1 MASENVIGLPVTEQ
15 IGPSWPV
22 AVDSLSGSG
31 MTTRQSSDYSLLL
44 QRVMTR
50 RNFESPCTR
59 ECMSDETVYRVGHSP
74 DPDDA
79 FMFHAMTT
87 GAIDTGERKYEHVLL
102 DIETLNQHAM
112 NGDYEVSAVSIHSF
126 PDISDKYHL
135 MNCGAS
141 MGEGY
146 GPMIISREE
155 MTIEEAKSKV
165 FAIPGVGTSAY
176 LSLRLALG
184 DVDYKVVPF
193 DEIMPSVKSGQFDV
207 GVIIHEGQLTW
218 KDEGVNLVLDLGI
231 WWNEKTGLPLP
242 LGGNVVR
249 KDLGLEMCGKITDD
263 VKNSIEHSL
272 SNPEDALKFAKEWG
286 RGIDDDTNEEFV
298 GMYVNKRTLDYGDD
312 GREAIR
318 LFLKKGQEIGMV
330 RSDLEVDSIVFVGSG
345 E

>member
-1 MASENVIGLPVTEQ
+1 
-15 IGPSWPV
+15 
-22 AVDSLSGSG
+22 
-31 MTTRQSSDYSLLL
+31 
-44 QRVMTR
+44 
-50 RNFESPCTR
+50 
-59 ECMSDETVYRVGHSP
+59 
-74 DPDDA
+74 
-79 FMFHAMTT
+79 
-87 GAIDTGERKYEHVLL
+87 
-102 DIETLNQHAM
+102 
-112 NGDYEVSAVSIHSF
+112 
-126 PDISDKYHL
+126 
-135 MNCGAS
+135 

-146 GPMIISREE
+146 GPMIISKEE

-193 DEIMPSVKSGQFDV
+193 DEIMPSIKSGKYDV

-249 KDLGLEMCGKITDD
+249 KDLGLEMCGKITKD
-263 VKNSIEHSL
+263 VRNSIEHSL
-272 SNPEDALKFAKEWG
+272 SNPEEALKFAKEWG
-286 RGIDDDTNEEFV
+286 RGIDDETNEEFV

-318 LFLKKGQEIGMV
+318 LFLRKGQEIGMI